1 MSGTDGSQFF
11 GTPSP
16 WLGNTD
22 PQVGPTRD
30 AVLLVADAAVAAGRA
45 ILLDVTVA
53 GTVRYELVSG
63 ALINLNVQANQL
75 YEFND
80 AVVKLHST
88 GTSATLTA
96 YVKY

>member
-1 MSGTDGSQFF
+1 MSGSQFF

-22 PQVGPTRD
+22 PQVGPTTRATELVPD
-30 AVLLVADAAVAAGRA
+30 VAVLSGRA
-45 ILLDVTVA
+45 ILLDVQA
-53 GTVRYELVSG
+53 SGTVRYELVSG
-63 ALINLNVQANQL
+63 DLINLNVQANNL

-80 AVVKLHST
+80 AVVKLHSS
-88 GTSATLTA
+88 GTSATLSA